1 MSITFRQCEAFRAVM
16 LTGTTT
22 EAARML
28 GVSQPGISRLIS
40 DLEAEIGYSL
50 FERVGRRV
58 APTPE
63 AGLLIEEIRRAFTG
77 MEQIREAAREIGE
90 ARYQRLRI
98 VSVPSASSTVAID
111 LISRFERKFPGTSVT
126 VEVKSTDSALEWVVS
141 QQCDLGITT
150 AHVESPAIR
159 SELLESSDSV
169 CVLPVG
175 HRLADRD
182 RLTLAMLEDERFI
195 SYCSD
200 SAFRHAVDAVFRTA
214 GVKRKLTHEARTTE
228 VVCSMVAA
236 GLGVAIVGIA
246 AADARLIGKPVVVK
260 PVDGAPPVTL
270 SLIWATHRPISAGA
284 REFVEI
290 ARQAFAGPVSD
301 QAPG

>member
-1 MSITFRQCEAFRAVM
+1 ML

-63 AGLLIEEIRRAFTG
+63 AGLLIEEIRRTFTG
-77 MEQIREAAREIGE
+77 MEQIREAARQIGE

-159 SELLESSDSV
+159 S
-169 CVLPVG
+169 
-175 HRLADRD
+175 
-182 RLTLAMLEDERFI
+182 
-195 SYCSD
+195 
-200 SAFRHAVDAVFRTA
+200 
-214 GVKRKLTHEARTTE
+214 
-228 VVCSMVAA
+228 
-236 GLGVAIVGIA
+236 
-246 AADARLIGKPVVVK
+246 
-260 PVDGAPPVTL
+260 
-270 SLIWATHRPISAGA
+270 
-284 REFVEI
+284 
-290 ARQAFAGPVSD
+290 
-301 QAPG
+301 